1 MTSFRKSE
9 LFQCMGWFWMWGRAR
24 HLCWWG
30 DELLDKYSS
39 FIFCNS
45 EWLCFIITHLLVI
58 TYVVPKVDPGWSS
71 ILCKGENRTW
81 SRKWKKK
88 KRKRTERRGV
98 GGTHST
104 HRPNSHRRLPS
115 PGLRGDR
122 TQNVYVLVLCV
133 VPIRLSCILGP
144 PQTFV
149 SPG

>member
-1 MTSFRKSE
+1 MTSFRKRE

-30 DELLDKYSS
+30 DELSDKYSS

-45 EWLCFIITHLLVI
+45 EWLFYHHTPAGDHLCGTQGGPWLVF
-58 TYVVPKVDPGWSS
+58 YSVQGREQNMSKKV
-71 ILCKGENRTW
+71 E
-81 SRKWKKK
+81 KK

-122 TQNVYVLVLCV
+122 TQNVYVLVLYV
-133 VPIRLSCILGP
+133 VPVRLSCVLGP